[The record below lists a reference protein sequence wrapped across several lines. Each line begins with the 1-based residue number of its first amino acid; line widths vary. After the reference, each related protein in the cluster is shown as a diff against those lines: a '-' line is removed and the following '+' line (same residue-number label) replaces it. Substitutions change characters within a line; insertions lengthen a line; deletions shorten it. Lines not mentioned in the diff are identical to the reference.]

1 MRSIREIKTEITTR
15 FMDNA
20 TLSTA
25 YGFSKGSDFEIEFSL
40 LSIENI
46 LFDVLAYS
54 IFTLQKLFNQHT
66 IEVTKQIYEQKIGS
80 LRWYRN
86 KALDFQYGFD
96 LIPDSDK
103 FNNGTATE
111 DQISESKIVKYSAVT
126 EAIDEARVIVKIA
139 GESNNILSPID
150 TDQQAAF
157 EAYINEIRFAGTI
170 VTVINF
176 RPDRLYL
183 NINIHRDPLVLL
195 PDGTSKLN
203 GNRPVEEAL
212 LEYMKELPF
221 NGELILQNLVDKL
234 QLVEGVKIIQVISV
248 QSSWIDAE
256 TNDYGVPEPIN
267 VKKIPESGYF
277 EIVNFN
283 TINYVV

>member
-15 FMDNA
+15 FMDNT

-25 YGFSKGSDFEIEFSL
+25 YGFSKGSGFEIEFSL

-54 IFTLQKLFNQHT
+54 IFTLQKLFNQHI

-96 LIPDSDK
+96 LITDSDK
-103 FNNGTATE
+103 FNNTNANE
-111 DQISESKIVKYSAVT
+111 DQINDSKIVKYSAVT
-126 EAIDEARVIVKIA
+126 EAVDEARVIVKIA
-139 GESNNILSPID
+139 GESNNVLSPINAE
-150 TDQQAAF
+150 QQTAF
-157 EAYINEIRFAGTI
+157 EAYIREIRFAGTI

-183 NINIHRDPLVLL
+183 DITIYRDPLVLL
-195 PDGTSKLN
+195 PDGTSILN
-203 GNRPVEEAL
+203 GNKPVEDAL

-234 QLVEGVKIIQVISV
+234 QQVEGVTIIDILNV

-256 TNDYGVPEPIN
+256 TNDYGVPEPID

-283 TINYVV
+283 TVNYVV